1 MYYEVDP
8 KTFELNTGCGSAGFD
23 VYGEMDWWTSKPCWR

>member
-8 KTFELNTGCGSAGFD
+8 KTFELNTGCGSASFD
-23 VYGEMDWWTSKPCWR
+23 VYGEMD